1 MIDIEYRQYCPYQNN
16 TPHAHV
22 GLREKICLFQLK
34 KWKFVPTTLIVF

>member
-1 MIDIEYRQYCPYQNN
+1 MIDIEYRHCPYQNN

-34 KWKFVPTTLIVF
+34 K